1 MSLDKDVLIDGL
13 REILDPTY
21 GGDEFPSSIDAAR
34 EAWTNIYDTYALFAE
49 DMSGDSLTASS
60 RSGFKDE
67 LILEASLDEF
77 VPVASPAAD
86 LIAEEFA
93 KAFVAYWEDAAF
105 AILTTP
111 DPDADC
117 VSDGGNLVWASET
130 TSVVSV
136 VNSNPLEIAL
146 AAEFRNISTDGA
158 AKAEAFATIFHK
170 ATTED
175 VTVLITGVDT
185 TSPTPLPIT
194 NTCTIF

>member
-1 MSLDKDVLIDGL
+1 M
-13 REILDPTY
+13 
-21 GGDEFPSSIDAAR
+21 
-34 EAWTNIYDTYALFAE
+34 
-49 DMSGDSLTASS
+49 
-60 RSGFKDE
+60 
-67 LILEASLDEF
+67 
-77 VPVASPAAD
+77 
-86 LIAEEFA
+86 
-93 KAFVAYWEDAAF
+93 
-105 AILTTP
+105 
-111 DPDADC
+111 
-117 VSDGGNLVWASET
+117 VWASET

-185 TSPTPLPIT
+185 TSPPPLPIT